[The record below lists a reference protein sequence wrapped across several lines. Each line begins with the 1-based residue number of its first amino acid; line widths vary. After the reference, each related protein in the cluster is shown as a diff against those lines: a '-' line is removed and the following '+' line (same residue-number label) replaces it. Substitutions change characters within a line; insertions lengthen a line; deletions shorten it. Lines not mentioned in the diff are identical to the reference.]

1 MTPQPQPQPGAP
13 YHLLLRRPGAGWRL
27 GLVVVLCG
35 VGLIVLAAAALLLV
49 LAGAMIAGVDFTI
62 NLNDGVNAGEMLG
75 TNLGLALLTPFAV
88 LMVWA
93 IYGVR
98 PRWVSSNRPGVRWR
112 WLLVCVGVALVVYSL
127 FLVLGTAGAAVER
140 ESPVDAGVVALLGVV
155 LLTTP
160 LQAAG
165 EEYLFRGML
174 LQALGAT
181 RVPLLGCYAL
191 CGLLF
196 ATAHLQWDV
205 FLFAD
210 RFLLGVAFAYLA
222 VETGG
227 LEAPIAIHA
236 VKNISVLVPAA
247 LLEETDVAL
256 DPTDVTWI
264 PVAIDLVLLAIVVPW
279 AVWLSRRRHGRRGEA
294 ARQPDEQSRGQ
305 PPYPPPLPPGH
316 WSPPPGQQLPPPYPP
331 SAFPPPLYP
340 PSPGQPPYPPSPGQ
354 PPPYPPPPA
363 QPSSSA

>member
-1 MTPQPQPQPGAP
+1 
-13 YHLLLRRPGAGWRL
+13 
-27 GLVVVLCG
+27 
-35 VGLIVLAAAALLLV
+35 
-49 LAGAMIAGVDFTI
+49 
-62 NLNDGVNAGEMLG
+62 
-75 TNLGLALLTPFAV
+75 PFAV

-98 PRWVSSNRPGVRWR
+98 PPWVSSNHPGLRWR

-127 FLVLGTAGAAVER
+127 FLVLGTAGAVVER

-191 CGLLF
+191 SGLLF

-279 AVWLSRRRHGRRGEA
+279 AVWLSRRRHGPRGQA
-294 ARQPDEQSRGQ
+294 ARQPDDQSGGPGWGPAGGSGWVGPAPAGTSWGGQ
-305 PPYPPPLPPGH
+305 PPYPPPLPPSHWGH
-316 WSPPPGQQLPPPYPP
+316 PPPGKQPPPQ
-331 SAFPPPLYP
+331 YP
-340 PSPGQPPYPPSPGQ
+340 PSPGQPPYPAPPGQ
-354 PPPYPPPPA
+354 PPYPPPPA
-363 QPSSSA
+363 RPSSST